1 MEIIAHSSL
10 LRKARTI
17 EGYKDDLGFNLKGA
31 VQNKPNGAPSK
42 ITIKDP
48 FIKKYENINGRIIYK
63 YGNLG
68 KIKFYNDLTLKQN
81 QMCIFDGENIF
92 EVELTPEELN
102 GSFKIYLNDL
112 LRAIYEGCKENNIEY
127 TVNEE
132 MKDKIY
138 TNMPEEIDRPD
149 IALPYDQYIEELV
162 KKRQKLN
169 NI

>member
-48 FIKKYENINGRIIYK
+48 FIKKYENINGRLIYK

-68 KIKFYNDLTLKQN
+68 NIKFYNDLSMEHN
-81 QMCIFDGENIF
+81 QLCVFDGENIF
-92 EVELTPEELN
+92 EVVLMPEELS
-102 GSFKIYLNDL
+102 GSFKTYLNDL
-112 LRAIYEGCKENNIEY
+112 LKAIYEGCREQIEY

-138 TNMPEEIDRPD
+138 TNMPEDVDRPD
-149 IALPYDQYIEELV
+149 IAMPYEQYIDALV
-162 KKRQKLN
+162 KKRQKLSN
-169 NI
+169 V